1 MKSTN
6 KEIDLTELTINSS
19 VDYTAEKEAG
29 EKIHEFFSRDISTYT
44 TENSY
49 TLSEEE
55 KNLINIDEST
65 LIPSYDID
73 PSIANI
79 SVQDITK
86 NVQVNEDTFEVTG
99 EGVFDDLMETVTKH
113 YQAQFDAGR
122 IRQEDFGTLYS
133 TAAIEVMKMS
143 TEFVLTRARVR
154 AEVLSTLMNVEK
166 LKQEVLVTAYAK
178 EAAKY
183 NILRARNEAEK
194 VKADIFLTNA
204 QRLVAD
210 AQKKGFMHNE
220 QLKLFEKITELW
232 SMAFTVSGSDSSMVL
247 PNVTKSDLIDKLIQ
261 DIGSQVGLGS
271 VDPNNTDF
279 PSEVP
284 DTTE

>member
-1 MKSTN
+1 MKSMNNET
-6 KEIDLTELTINSS
+6 DLTELTVNSS
-19 VDYTAEKEAG
+19 LDYTAEKEAG
-29 EKIHEFFSRDISTYT
+29 EKIHEFVSRDVSTYT

-49 TLSEEE
+49 TLSKEEE
-55 KNLINIDEST
+55 DIIDIDEST

-73 PSIANI
+73 PSIANV
-79 SVQDITK
+79 SVQDVTK
-86 NVQVNEDTFEVTG
+86 NVQVNADTFEVTG
-99 EGVFDDLMETVTKH
+99 DGVFDDLMETVTKH

-133 TAAIEVMKMS
+133 AAAVEVMKMS
-143 TEFVLTRARVR
+143 MEFVLTKAKVR
-154 AEVLSTLMNVEK
+154 AEVLSTLMTVEK
-166 LKQEVLVTAYAK
+166 LKQETIATAYAK

-183 NILRARNEAEK
+183 AILRARNESEK

-210 AQKKGFMHNE
+210 AQRKGFMHNE

-279 PSEVP
+279 PS
-284 DTTE
+284 DTSE